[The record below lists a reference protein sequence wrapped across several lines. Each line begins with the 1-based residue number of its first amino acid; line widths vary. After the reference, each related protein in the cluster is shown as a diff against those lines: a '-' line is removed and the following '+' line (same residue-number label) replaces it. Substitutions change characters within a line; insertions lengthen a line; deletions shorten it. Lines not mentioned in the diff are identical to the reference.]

1 MNYKKRIPWNTKRC
15 LAGQQI
21 QKFIKPKAS
30 VPCPQEPTAGH
41 HPKTHFILAYPH
53 IYAYVS
59 QMVSP
64 FVFSNHPR
72 VWFYVTI
79 DKYFTGL
86 KGTLV

>member
-1 MNYKKRIPWNTKRC
+1 
-15 LAGQQI
+15 
-21 QKFIKPKAS
+21 

-86 KGTLV
+86 KGTLVWRHSSRNYSTARDSHTQNTAIRF